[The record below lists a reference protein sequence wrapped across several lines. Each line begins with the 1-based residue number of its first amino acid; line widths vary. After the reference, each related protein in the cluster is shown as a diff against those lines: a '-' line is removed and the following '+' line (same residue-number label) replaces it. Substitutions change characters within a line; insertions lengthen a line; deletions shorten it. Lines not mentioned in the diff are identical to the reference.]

1 MRKEY
6 VKPVMES
13 EEFVSNEYVAACY
26 WVDCI
31 HNNCI
36 DPVKVKDV
44 DSEAGAL
51 ETFAENNRGTVAT
64 TEIDGVYIYKGELGG
79 NLGVYSDK
87 HNKNWGM
94 LELLRQF
101 ILILLGI
108 EDGDMGYHHDLSV
121 WKTTVDNNNGHPN
134 ASA

>member
-31 HNNCI
+31 HKGCI

-51 ETFAENNRGTVAT
+51 ETFAKNNRGTVAT
-64 TEIDGVYIYKGELGG
+64 TEVEGVYIYKGELGG
-79 NLGVYSDK
+79 NFGVSDDE
-87 HNKNWGM
+87 HNSNWGTM
-94 LELLRQF
+94 DWLRKI
-101 ILILLGI
+101 ILYLLGI
-108 EDGDMGYHHDLSV
+108 KDGDIGHHHDLSV